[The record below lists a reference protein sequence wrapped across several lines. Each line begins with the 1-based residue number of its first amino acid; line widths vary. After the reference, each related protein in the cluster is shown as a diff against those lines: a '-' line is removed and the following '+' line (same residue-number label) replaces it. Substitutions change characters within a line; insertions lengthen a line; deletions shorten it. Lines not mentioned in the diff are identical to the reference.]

1 MARTKE
7 FDEKKVLEIAIR
19 VFGEHGYAG
28 TSTAMLTKA
37 MKIGRQS
44 LYDTFGD
51 KWQLYCSAIQ
61 KYSEQERDAHTAAL
75 QCGRTAIEGLTALF
89 ERVVREARKPCL
101 GVSSI
106 SEFGCSH
113 DDLVKMHERN
123 GRSIVKAIASSITEA
138 KEQGDCHKELD
149 SGVLASFVVAS
160 ISGIRIAARGG
171 ASEKD
176 LRAMGQLAIDALR

>member
-7 FDEKKVLEIAIR
+7 FDKEGVLEIAIG
-19 VFGEHGYAG
+19 VFGEHGFAG
-28 TSTAMLTKA
+28 TSTAMLTDA

-51 KWQLYCSAIQ
+51 KWGLYCDAIQ
-61 KYSEQERDAHTAAL
+61 RYSEKERDAHISAL
-75 QCGRTAIEGLTALF
+75 QTGKVAMDGLTALL

-123 GRSIVKAIASSITEA
+123 GSGIHKAIATRIALA
-138 KEQGDCHKELD
+138 KEQGDCRKNLD
-149 SGVLASFVVAS
+149 SGLLATFVIAS
-160 ISGIRIAARGG
+160 ISALRLAARGG
-171 ASEKD
+171 ASDEE
-176 LRAMGQLAIDALR
+176 LRAIGRLALDALR